1 LVINQVTTIPFNGD
15 RQISFCGSPKYVA
28 RHNEGPLVDAGF
40 GRASFIRQGRKTVC
54 KVMLSK
60 HLPPFGTFVLYTPV
74 K

>member
-1 LVINQVTTIPFNGD
+1 
-15 RQISFCGSPKYVA
+15 
-28 RHNEGPLVDAGF
+28 LVDAGF

-60 HLPPFGTFVLYTPV
+60 HLPTFGTFVLYTPI